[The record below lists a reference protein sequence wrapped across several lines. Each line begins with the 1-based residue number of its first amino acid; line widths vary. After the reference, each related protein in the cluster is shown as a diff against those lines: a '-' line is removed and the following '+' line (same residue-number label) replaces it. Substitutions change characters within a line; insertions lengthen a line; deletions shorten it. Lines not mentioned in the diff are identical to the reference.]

1 MHSKRC
7 YQICICSVS
16 LEKLESFENT
26 GLQYYFPEN
35 VRCNLTFYESENFYS
50 PTQFSSENFK
60 FPFSKKISLTWG
72 EKCEKLKSKEW

>member
-7 YQICICSVS
+7 YQISICSVS

-35 VRCNLTFYESENFYS
+35 FRCNLTFYESENFY
-50 PTQFSSENFK
+50 P
-60 FPFSKKISLTWG
+60 SLRHIF
-72 EKCEKLKSKEW
+72 

>member
-50 PTQFSSENFK
+50 PTHFLIGK
-60 FPFSKKISLTWG
+60 FQVSFF
-72 EKCEKLKSKEW
+72 